1 MHVDEAH
8 YMRRAMLVLHGLGPQ
23 EPVSGGYPYPFDHPY
38 FGQLFLAG
46 ALKLIDYPDSLNP
59 SSGSGLE
66 DSIQALYLVPRVV
79 MGLLAVLDT
88 FLIYKIS
95 QLRYNRNTALFAS
108 VLFAVM
114 PLTWMLRRIY
124 LDTILTPFLL
134 SSILFVL
141 YCSTTRFN
149 NDTKK
154 TILLTSL
161 SGIFLGMAIFTKIPA
176 IAIIPLVAFLVYK
189 NSNMKVLGIWF
200 IPVILIPLI
209 WVAYSVSIGHF
220 DLWLKDSIFQAHRT
234 KTVFGSMMAI
244 FQIDPVLLTLSTA
257 GVILA
262 AIKRDLFIL
271 LWIGSFLIFFLL
283 IGWVQYF
290 HWIPVLP
297 IFCIAAARLIE
308 FLSDKIG
315 KTQVREWWAI
325 KSILNKNKLQMLLP
339 YTIIFGI
346 GIFGFVSTTL
356 LISTNVNSSFFEI
369 YAAVLQHMPSSYNSR
384 IIDNSTTVDMVGS
397 HWWLWNVV
405 WIPEYVFHKNIAL
418 IDPHFDPF
426 FKKSIESKRFLFI
439 ADQSFIHQTLRRNP
453 FILTPNNGGF
463 HIERL
468 ETLYRNIAAIRSI
481 VDNLGPY
488 DSTKFPY
495 TSIPIM
501 ILLENRGLGPVEIR
515 AN

>member
-1 MHVDEAH
+1 
-8 YMRRAMLVLHGLGPQ
+8 MLVLHGLGPQ

-59 SSGSGLE
+59 SLGSGNLE

-114 PLTWMLRRIY
+114 PLTWMFRRIY

-134 SSILFVL
+134 SSILFAL

-149 NDTKK
+149 IDTKK
-154 TILLTSL
+154 TLLLFSL

-176 IAIIPLVAFLVYK
+176 ISIIPLVGYLVYR
-189 NSNMKVLGIWF
+189 NSNSNLKVLGLWF
-200 IPVILIPLI
+200 VPVILIPLI

-220 DLWLKDSIFQAHRT
+220 DLWLKDSIFQAHRSRM
-234 KTVFGSMMAI
+234 VFGSMMAI
-244 FQIDPVLLTLSTA
+244 FQIDPVLLILSIA
-257 GVILA
+257 GVIFA
-262 AIKRDLFIL
+262 AIKRDIFIL
-271 LWIGSFLIFFLL
+271 LWIGSFLIFFLF

-308 FLSDKIG
+308 FLSNKIG
-315 KTQVREWWAI
+315 KTHVPKFGTT
-325 KSILNKNKLQMLLP
+325 KSMVTKSKLQMLLS
-339 YTIIFGI
+339 YTIISGI

-356 LISTNVNSSFFEI
+356 LISTNVNASFFEI
-369 YAAVLQHMPSSYNSR
+369 YAAILQHMPFSSNSR
-384 IIDNSTTVDMVGS
+384 IIDNSTTVDMIGS
-397 HWWLWNVV
+397 HWWLWNAV
-405 WIPEYVFHKNIAL
+405 WIPKYVFHKNIDL

-426 FKKSIESKRFLFI
+426 FKKPIESKKLLFI
-439 ADQSFIHQTLRRNP
+439 VDQSFIHETLRRNP
-453 FILTPNNGGF
+453 FVLTTNNAGF

-468 ETLYRNIAAIRSI
+468 DSLYMNTAAIRSI

-488 DSTKFPY
+488 DSTEFPY
-495 TSIPIM
+495 TSIAVM
-501 ILLENRGLGPVEIR
+501 ILLENRGLGPVELR
-515 AN
+515 VN